1 MLAKM
6 VYKNMDKKNMLLYS
20 FSIILS
26 VALEMVFGTAF
37 MVNDKYGLNEKNGSM
52 NWLCTMF
59 FLAAGV
65 MSIFFVLYS
74 TAYYVRTKNKDYSL
88 LLMLGSSRKFIFK
101 FFSVEFLFIYAFSVV
116 LGILA
121 GGLFSALLLFILGLF
136 QYLAA
141 VSVPDVVW
149 VIKLVMKVNYMLF
162 LLEYP
167 LVLLYFCKRNLS
179 EMQLREMKKEW
190 RHNRTCFLVI
200 GGIVLI
206 TASMCLLRRSE
217 LPYRFISM
225 GICLTGVYMVMSYG
239 GSLVLML
246 LKLFKN
252 FYYKHMV
259 TLNEFYYQFKRN
271 CRLLFIML
279 VLSFAVLYFTGGS
292 VISQMPEDVDSPIYP
307 YGFVGVI
314 QDGDMK
320 DMAREM
326 VGWDGIEIPAV
337 KGYLYNGTA
346 VFCISDR
353 DYSRLTAQELHLED
367 TEAVWINEST
377 MLDMEK
383 PEFICLSEEKV
394 FTVTKGQNEIVFGT
408 EKPDSLWQFAVLPE
422 TAIADYQDETYSIF
436 AKKGSLQKEFEQY
449 GYRFQENGTD
459 IFWRCAFL
467 KDADENMAYVRIIS
481 IFAGVFCIFSFFGI
495 FALKLQGDM
504 PLLNQKYRILYHIG
518 MSEKSIYKAMSSEYR
533 KLMEIPVVLSL
544 LLSGVYMAAEMTGTD
559 TVFEDFICKYIPV
572 QIIFVGF
579 HVMYFCWI
587 KKMVL
592 KKNTEII
599 INE

>member
-6 VYKNMDKKNMLLYS
+6 VYKNMDKKNVLLYS

-26 VALEMVFGTAF
+26 AALEMVFGTAF
-37 MVNDKYGLNEKNGSM
+37 MVNDRYGLNEKTGSM

-101 FFSVEFLFIYAFSVV
+101 FFSVEFLFIYVFSVV

-121 GGLFSALLLFILGLF
+121 GGLFSVLLLYILRLF
-136 QYLAA
+136 QYLVT
-141 VSVPDVVW
+141 VSVADVVQI
-149 VIKLVMKVNYMLF
+149 IKLVMKVNLMLF

-179 EMQLREMKKEW
+179 EMRLREMKKEG
-190 RHNRTCFLVI
+190 RHNRTCFLVN
-200 GGIVLI
+200 GGIALI
-206 TASMCLLRRSE
+206 TTSMSLLRRSG
-217 LPYRFISM
+217 LPYHFISM
-225 GICLTGVYMVMSYG
+225 GICLAGVYIVMSYG
-239 GSLVLML
+239 GSLMLML

-292 VISQMPEDVDSPIYP
+292 VISQMPEDVDSPMYP

-314 QDGDMK
+314 QDSGMK

-326 VGWDGIEIPAV
+326 VGEDGIEIPAV

-353 DYSRLTAQELHLED
+353 DYSRLTEQELCLED

-377 MLDMEK
+377 MLDIEK

-408 EKPDSLWQFAVLPE
+408 EKPDCLQEFAILPE
-422 TAIADYQDETYSIF
+422 AVIADYQDEAYSIF
-436 AKKGSLQKEFEQY
+436 AKKGSLQKEYEQY
-449 GYRFQENGTD
+449 GYCFHENGMD

-467 KDADENMAYVRIIS
+467 KDADENMVYVKIIS
-481 IFAGVFCIFSFFGI
+481 IFAGVFCIFSFFEI

-518 MSEKSIYKAMSSEYR
+518 MSKRSIYKAMSSEYR

-544 LLSGVYMAAEMTGTD
+544 LLSGVYMAAEVTGID
-559 TVFEDFICKYIPV
+559 MVFEYFICKYIPF

-579 HVMYFCWI
+579 NVMYFCWI

-599 INE
+599 MNE

>member
-26 VALEMVFGTAF
+26 AALEMVFGTAF
-37 MVNDKYGLNEKNGSM
+37 MVNDRYGLNEKTGSM

-101 FFSVEFLFIYAFSVV
+101 FFSVEFLFIYVFSVV

-136 QYLAA
+136 QYLVAF
-141 VSVPDVVW
+141 SVPDVVL
-149 VIKLVMKVNYMLF
+149 VIKLVMKVNFMLF

-167 LVLLYFCKRNLS
+167 LILLYFCKRNLS
-179 EMQLREMKKEW
+179 EMRLREMKKEG

-206 TASMCLLRRSE
+206 TASMRLLRRSE

-292 VISQMPEDVDSPIYP
+292 VISQMSEDVDSPIYP

-326 VGWDGIEIPAV
+326 VGRDGIEIPAV

-353 DYSRLTAQELHLED
+353 DYNRLTAQELHLED

-383 PEFICLSEEKV
+383 P
-394 FTVTKGQNEIVFGT
+394 
-408 EKPDSLWQFAVLPE
+408 DSLWQFAILPE
-422 TAIADYQDETYSIF
+422 AALADYQDEAYSIF
-436 AKKGSLQKEFEQY
+436 AKNGSLQKEFEQY
-449 GYRFQENGTD
+449 GYCFPENGTD

-467 KDADENMAYVRIIS
+467 KDADENMVYVRIIS

-544 LLSGVYMAAEMTGTD
+544 LLSGVYMEAEMTGMD
-559 TVFEDFICKYIPV
+559 TVFEDFICKYIPF

>member
-37 MVNDKYGLNEKNGSM
+37 MVNDKYGLNEKTGSM

-65 MSIFFVLYS
+65 MSICFVLYS

-101 FFSVEFLFIYAFSVV
+101 FFSVEFLFIYAFSVI

-121 GGLFSALLLFILGLF
+121 GGLFSALLLLVLGLF
-136 QYLAA
+136 QYLMA
-141 VSVPDVVW
+141 VSVPDVVQI
-149 VIKLVMKVNYMLF
+149 IKIVMKVNLMLF

-179 EMQLREMKKEW
+179 EMRLRETKKEG
-190 RHNRTCFLVI
+190 RHNRTWFLVV

-206 TASMCLLRRSE
+206 IASMRLLRESG
-217 LPYRFISM
+217 LPYHFISM
-225 GICLTGVYMVMSYG
+225 GICLAGVYMVMSYG

-252 FYYKHMV
+252 FYYDHMV
-259 TLNEFYYQFKRN
+259 TLNEFYYQFKSN

-292 VISQMPEDVDSPIYP
+292 VISRMPEDVDSPVYP

-314 QDGDMK
+314 QDGGMK

-326 VGWDGIEIPAV
+326 VGGDGIEIPAV

-377 MLDMEK
+377 ASMER
-383 PEFICLSEEKV
+383 PEFICLGEEDAFV
-394 FTVTKGQNEIVFGT
+394 VTKRKNEIVFGT
-408 EKPDSLWQFAVLPE
+408 EKPDCLREFAVLPE
-422 TAIADYQDETYSIF
+422 TAIADYQDEAYSIF
-436 AKKGSLQKEFEQY
+436 AKSGSLQKEFEQY
-449 GYRFQENGTD
+449 GDCFQENGTD

-467 KDADENMAYVRIIS
+467 KDADENMVYVKIIS

-504 PLLNQKYRILYHIG
+504 PFLNQKYRILYHIG

-544 LLSGVYMAAEMTGTD
+544 LLSGVYMAAEMAGSD
-559 TVFEDFICKYIPV
+559 MAFEYYIGKYVPF

-579 HVMYFCWI
+579 NVMYFCWI

-592 KKNTEII
+592 KKNTKII
-599 INE
+599 MNE

>member
-6 VYKNMDKKNMLLYS
+6 VYKNMDKKNVLLYS

-37 MVNDKYGLNEKNGSM
+37 MVNDKYGLNEKTGSM

-121 GGLFSALLLFILGLF
+121 GGLFSALLLFVLGLF
-136 QYLAA
+136 QYLIA
-141 VSVPDVVW
+141 VSVPDVVQI
-149 VIKLVMKVNYMLF
+149 IKIVMKVNLMLF

-179 EMQLREMKKEW
+179 EMRLREMKKEG

-217 LPYRFISM
+217 PPYRFISM

-259 TLNEFYYQFKRN
+259 TLNEFYYQFKSN

-326 VGWDGIEIPAV
+326 VGRDGIEIPAV

-383 PEFICLSEEKV
+383 P
-394 FTVTKGQNEIVFGT
+394 
-408 EKPDSLWQFAVLPE
+408 DSLWQFAILPE
-422 TAIADYQDETYSIF
+422 TALADYQDEAYSIF
-436 AKKGSLQKEFEQY
+436 AKNGSLQKEFEQY
-449 GYRFQENGTD
+449 GYCFPENGTD

-544 LLSGVYMAAEMTGTD
+544 LLSGVYMEAEMTGMD
-559 TVFEDFICKYIPV
+559 TVFEDFICKYIPF

>member
-1 MLAKM
+1 
-6 VYKNMDKKNMLLYS
+6 
-20 FSIILS
+20 
-26 VALEMVFGTAF
+26 
-37 MVNDKYGLNEKNGSM
+37 MVNDRYGLNEKTGSM

-101 FFSVEFLFIYAFSVV
+101 FFSVEFLFIYVFSVV

-136 QYLAA
+136 QYLVAF
-141 VSVPDVVW
+141 SVPDVVL
-149 VIKLVMKVNYMLF
+149 VIKLVMKVNFMLF

-167 LVLLYFCKRNLS
+167 LILLYFCKRNLS
-179 EMQLREMKKEW
+179 EMRLREMKKEG

-206 TASMCLLRRSE
+206 TASMRLLRRSE

-292 VISQMPEDVDSPIYP
+292 VISQMSEDVDSPIYP

-326 VGWDGIEIPAV
+326 VGRDGIEIPAV

-353 DYSRLTAQELHLED
+353 DYNRLTAQELHLED

-383 PEFICLSEEKV
+383 P
-394 FTVTKGQNEIVFGT
+394 
-408 EKPDSLWQFAVLPE
+408 DSLWQFAILPE
-422 TAIADYQDETYSIF
+422 AALADYQDEAYSIF
-436 AKKGSLQKEFEQY
+436 AKNGSLQKEFEQY
-449 GYRFQENGTD
+449 GYCFPENGTD

-467 KDADENMAYVRIIS
+467 KDADENMVYVRIIS

-544 LLSGVYMAAEMTGTD
+544 LLSGVYMEAEMTGMD
-559 TVFEDFICKYIPV
+559 TVFEDFICKYIPF

>member
-1 MLAKM
+1 MLTKM
-6 VYKNMDKKNMLLYS
+6 VYKSMDKKNMLLYS

-26 VALEMVFGTAF
+26 AALEMVFGTAF
-37 MVNDKYGLNEKNGSM
+37 MVNDKYGLNEKTGSM

-121 GGLFSALLLFILGLF
+121 GGLFSALLLFVLGLF
-136 QYLAA
+136 QYLIA
-141 VSVPDVVW
+141 VSVPDVVQI
-149 VIKLVMKVNYMLF
+149 IKIVMKVNLMLF

-179 EMQLREMKKEW
+179 EMRLRETKKEG

-206 TASMCLLRRSE
+206 IASMRLLRESG

-225 GICLTGVYMVMSYG
+225 GICLAGVYMVMSYG

-259 TLNEFYYQFKRN
+259 TLNEFYYQFKSN

-292 VISQMPEDVDSPIYP
+292 VISRMPEDVDSPVYP

-314 QDGDMK
+314 QDGGMK
-320 DMAREM
+320 DMVREM
-326 VGWDGIEIPAV
+326 VGGDGIEIPAV

-353 DYSRLTAQELHLED
+353 DYSRLTAQELRLED

-377 MLDMEK
+377 MLDMKK

-394 FTVTKGQNEIVFGT
+394 FTVTKGQNEVVFGT
-408 EKPDSLWQFAVLPE
+408 EQPDCLWQFAVLPE
-422 TAIADYQDETYSIF
+422 PAVADYQDEVYSIF
-436 AKKGSLQKEFEQY
+436 AKNGSMQKEFEQY
-449 GYRFQENGTD
+449 GYCFQENGTD

-481 IFAGVFCIFSFFGI
+481 IFAGVFCILSFFGI

-504 PLLNQKYRILYHIG
+504 PFLNQKYRILYHMG
-518 MSEKSIYKAMSSEYR
+518 MSEKSIYKTMSSEYR

-544 LLSGVYMAAEMTGTD
+544 LLSGVYMAAEMAGSD
-559 TVFEDFICKYIPV
+559 MAFGYYICKYIPF

-579 HVMYFCWI
+579 NVMYFCWI

-592 KKNTEII
+592 KKNTKII
-599 INE
+599 MNE

>member
-1 MLAKM
+1 
-6 VYKNMDKKNMLLYS
+6 MDKKNMLLYS

-52 NWLCTMF
+52 NWICTMF
-59 FLAAGV
+59 FLAVGV

-136 QYLAA
+136 QYLAEF
-141 VSVPDVVW
+141 SVPDVVL
-149 VIKLVMKVNYMLF
+149 VIKLVMKVNFMLF

-167 LVLLYFCKRNLS
+167 LILLYFCKRNLS
-179 EMQLREMKKEW
+179 EMRLREMKKEG

-206 TASMCLLRRSE
+206 TASMRLLRRSE

-314 QDGDMK
+314 QDGGMK

-326 VGWDGIEIPAV
+326 VGRDGIEIPAV

-394 FTVTKGQNEIVFGT
+394 FTFTKGQNEIVFGT
-408 EKPDSLWQFAVLPE
+408 EKPDCLWQFAVLPE
-422 TAIADYQDETYSIF
+422 AALADYQGEAYGIF

-449 GYRFQENGTD
+449 GYCFQENGTD

-481 IFAGVFCIFSFFGI
+481 IFAGVFCILSFFGI

-504 PLLNQKYRILYHIG
+504 PLLNQKYRILYHMG
-518 MSEKSIYKAMSSEYR
+518 MSEKSIYKTMSSEYR

-544 LLSGVYMAAEMTGTD
+544 LLSGVYMAAEMAGSD
-559 TVFEDFICKYIPV
+559 MAFGYYICKYIPF

-579 HVMYFCWI
+579 NVMYFCWI

-592 KKNTEII
+592 KKNTKII

>member
-37 MVNDKYGLNEKNGSM
+37 MVNDKYGLNEKTGSM
-52 NWLCTMF
+52 SWLCTMF

-88 LLMLGSSRKFIFK
+88 LLMLGSSRKFIFQ
-101 FFSVEFLFIYAFSVV
+101 FFSVEFLFIYAFSVI

-121 GGLFSALLLFILGLF
+121 GGLFSALLLFVLGLF
-136 QYLAA
+136 QYLIE
-141 VSVPDVVW
+141 VSALDVVQI
-149 VIKLVMKVNYMLF
+149 IKIVMKVNLMLF

-179 EMQLREMKKEW
+179 EMRLREMKKEG

-206 TASMCLLRRSE
+206 IASMRLLRRSGV
-217 LPYRFISM
+217 PYHFLSM
-225 GICLTGVYMVMSYG
+225 GICLAGVYMVMSYG

-259 TLNEFYYQFKRN
+259 TLNEFYYQFKSN

-279 VLSFAVLYFTGGS
+279 VLSFAVLYFTGGA
-292 VISQMPEDVDSPIYP
+292 VISRMPEDVDSPVYP

-314 QDGDMK
+314 KDGSMK

-326 VGWDGIEIPAV
+326 VGGDGIEIPAV

-353 DYSRLTAQELHLED
+353 DYSRMTAQELCLKD

-377 MLDMEK
+377 MLDIEK
-383 PEFICLSEEKV
+383 PESICLSGEKV

-408 EKPDSLWQFAVLPE
+408 EQPDCLWQFAVLPE
-422 TAIADYQDETYSIF
+422 AAVADDQDEAYSIF
-436 AKKGSLQKEFEQY
+436 AKNGSLQKEFEQY
-449 GYRFQENGTD
+449 GYCFQENGTD
-459 IFWRCAFL
+459 IFWRCEFL

-481 IFAGVFCIFSFFGI
+481 IFAGVFCILSFFGI

-504 PLLNQKYRILYHIG
+504 PFLNQKYRILYHIG

-544 LLSGVYMAAEMTGTD
+544 LLSGVYMAAEMAGSD
-559 TVFEDFICKYIPV
+559 MAFEYYICKYIPF

-579 HVMYFCWI
+579 NVMYFCWI

-592 KKNTEII
+592 KKNTKII
-599 INE
+599 MNG

>member
-6 VYKNMDKKNMLLYS
+6 VYKNMDKKNVLLYS

-37 MVNDKYGLNEKNGSM
+37 MVNDKYGLNEKTGSM

-121 GGLFSALLLFILGLF
+121 GGLFSALLLFVLGLF
-136 QYLAA
+136 QYLIA
-141 VSVPDVVW
+141 VSVPDVVQI
-149 VIKLVMKVNYMLF
+149 IKIVMKVNLMLF

-179 EMQLREMKKEW
+179 EMRLRETKKEG

-206 TASMCLLRRSE
+206 TASMRLLRRSE

-225 GICLTGVYMVMSYG
+225 GICLAGVYLGLSYG

-259 TLNEFYYQFKRN
+259 TLNEFYYQFKSN

-314 QDGDMK
+314 QDGGMK
-320 DMAREM
+320 DMVREM
-326 VGWDGIEIPAV
+326 VGGDGIEIPAV

-353 DYSRLTAQELHLED
+353 DYSRLTAQELRLED

-394 FTVTKGQNEIVFGT
+394 FTVTKGQNEVVFGT
-408 EKPDSLWQFAVLPE
+408 EQPDCLWQFAVLPE
-422 TAIADYQDETYSIF
+422 PAVADYQDEVYSIF
-436 AKKGSLQKEFEQY
+436 AKNGSMQKEFEQY
-449 GYRFQENGTD
+449 GYCFQENGTD

-481 IFAGVFCIFSFFGI
+481 IFAGVFCILSFFGI

-544 LLSGVYMAAEMTGTD
+544 LLSGVYMAAEMAGSD
-559 TVFEDFICKYIPV
+559 MAFGYYICKYIPF

-579 HVMYFCWI
+579 NVMYFCWI

-592 KKNTEII
+592 KKNTKII
-599 INE
+599 MNE

>member
-6 VYKNMDKKNMLLYS
+6 VYKNMDKKNVLLYS

-37 MVNDKYGLNEKNGSM
+37 MVNDKYGLNEKTGSM

-136 QYLAA
+136 QYLVAF
-141 VSVPDVVW
+141 SVPDVIQ
-149 VIKLVMKVNYMLF
+149 VIKLVMKVNFMLF

-179 EMQLREMKKEW
+179 EMRLREMKKEGS
-190 RHNRTCFLVI
+190 HNRTCFLVI

-206 TASMCLLRRSE
+206 TASMRLLRRSG
-217 LPYRFISM
+217 LPYHFISM
-225 GICLTGVYMVMSYG
+225 GICLAGVYMVMSYG

-292 VISQMPEDVDSPIYP
+292 VISQMPEDVDGPIYP
-307 YGFVGVI
+307 YGFVGVV
-314 QDGDMK
+314 QDGGMK
-320 DMAREM
+320 DMAWEM
-326 VGWDGIEIPAV
+326 VGRDGIEIPAV

-353 DYSRLTAQELHLED
+353 DYSQLTAQELHLED
-367 TEAVWINEST
+367 SEAVWINEST

-408 EKPDSLWQFAVLPE
+408 EKPDSLWQFAILPE
-422 TAIADYQDETYSIF
+422 AALADYQDEAYSIF
-436 AKKGSLQKEFEQY
+436 AKNGSLQKEFEQY

-459 IFWRCAFL
+459 IFWRCTFL
-467 KDADENMAYVRIIS
+467 KDADENITYVRIIS

-504 PLLNQKYRILYHIG
+504 PLLNQKYRILYQIG

-559 TVFEDFICKYIPV
+559 TAFEDFICKYIPF

-579 HVMYFCWI
+579 NVMYFCWI

-592 KKNTEII
+592 KKNTKII
-599 INE
+599 MNG

>member
-6 VYKNMDKKNMLLYS
+6 VYKNMDKKNVLLYS

-37 MVNDKYGLNEKNGSM
+37 MVNDKYGLNEKTGSM

-136 QYLAA
+136 QYLVAF
-141 VSVPDVVW
+141 SVPDVVL
-149 VIKLVMKVNYMLF
+149 VIKLVMKVNFMLF

-167 LVLLYFCKRNLS
+167 LILLYFCKRNLS
-179 EMQLREMKKEW
+179 EMRLREMKKEG

-206 TASMCLLRRSE
+206 TASMRLLRRSE

-326 VGWDGIEIPAV
+326 VGRDGIEIPAV
-337 KGYLYNGTA
+337 KGYLYNGA
-346 VFCISDR
+346 VVFCISDR
-353 DYSRLTAQELHLED
+353 DYRRLTDQELHLED

-383 PEFICLSEEKV
+383 P
-394 FTVTKGQNEIVFGT
+394 
-408 EKPDSLWQFAVLPE
+408 DSLWQFAILPE
-422 TAIADYQDETYSIF
+422 TALADYQDEAYSIF
-436 AKKGSLQKEFEQY
+436 AKNGSLQKEFEQY
-449 GYRFQENGTD
+449 GYCFPENGTD

-481 IFAGVFCIFSFFGI
+481 IFAGVFCILSFFGI

-504 PLLNQKYRILYHIG
+504 PFLNQKYRILYHMG
-518 MSEKSIYKAMSSEYR
+518 MSEKSIYKTMSSEYR

-544 LLSGVYMAAEMTGTD
+544 LLSGVYMAAEMAGSD
-559 TVFEDFICKYIPV
+559 MAFGYYICKYIPF

-579 HVMYFCWI
+579 NVMYFCWI

>member
-26 VALEMVFGTAF
+26 VALEMALGTAF
-37 MVNDKYGLNEKNGSM
+37 MVNDRYGLNEKTGSM
-52 NWLCTMF
+52 SWLCTMF
-59 FLAAGV
+59 FLVAGV
-65 MSIFFVLYS
+65 MAIFFILYS

-101 FFSVEFLFIYAFSVV
+101 FFSVEFLFIYVFSVV

-149 VIKLVMKVNYMLF
+149 VIKLVMKVNFMLF

-167 LVLLYFCKRNLS
+167 LILLYFCKRNLS

-200 GGIVLI
+200 GGIVFI

-326 VGWDGIEIPAV
+326 VGRDGIEIPAV

-408 EKPDSLWQFAVLPE
+408 EKPDSLWQFAILPE
-422 TAIADYQDETYSIF
+422 AALADYQDEAYSIF
-436 AKKGSLQKEFEQY
+436 AKNGSLQKEFEQY
-449 GYRFQENGTD
+449 GYCFPENGTD

-467 KDADENMAYVRIIS
+467 KDADENMVYVRIIS

-544 LLSGVYMAAEMTGTD
+544 LLSGVYMAAEMTGMD
-559 TVFEDFICKYIPV
+559 TVFEDFICKYIPF

>member
-26 VALEMVFGTAF
+26 AALETVFGTAF
-37 MVNDKYGLNEKNGSM
+37 VVNDKYGLNAKSGGM

-65 MSIFFVLYS
+65 MSIFFVLYA

-101 FFSVEFLFIYAFSVV
+101 IFSVEFLFIYAFSVV

-141 VSVPDVVW
+141 VSVADVVQ
-149 VIKLVMKVNYMLF
+149 VIKLVMKVNFMLF

-179 EMQLREMKKEW
+179 EMQLREMKKEG

-206 TASMCLLRRSE
+206 AVSMRMLKRSG
-217 LPYRFISM
+217 LPYRFVSM
-225 GICLTGVYMVMSYG
+225 GICLAGVYVSLSYG

-246 LKLFKN
+246 LRLFKN

-314 QDGDMK
+314 QDGGMK
-320 DMAREM
+320 DLAREM
-326 VGWDGIEIPAV
+326 MGRDGIEIPAV

-353 DYSRLTAQELHLED
+353 DYSRLTAQELRLED
-367 TEAVWINEST
+367 TEAVWLNEST

-422 TAIADYQDETYSIF
+422 AAFVDYQDEAYSIF

-449 GYRFQENGTD
+449 GYCFQGNGAD

-467 KDADENMAYVRIIS
+467 KDADENMAYVRMIS

-504 PLLNQKYRILYHIG
+504 PLLNQKYRTLYHIG
-518 MSEKSIYKAMSSEYR
+518 MSEKSIYKAMSKEYR

-544 LLSGVYMAAEMTGTD
+544 LLSGIYMAAEMTGTD
-559 TVFEDFICKYIPV
+559 TVFEDFICKYIPF
-572 QIIFVGF
+572 QILFVGF
-579 HVMYFCWI
+579 HVVYFCWV

-592 KKNTEII
+592 KKNTKII
-599 INE
+599 MNE

>member
-1 MLAKM
+1 MLAKL
-6 VYKNMDKKNMLLYS
+6 VYKNMDKKNALLYS

-37 MVNDKYGLNEKNGSM
+37 MVNDRYGLNEKTGSM
-52 NWLCTMF
+52 NWLCNMF

-101 FFSVEFLFIYAFSVV
+101 FFSVEFLFIYVFSVV

-121 GGLFSALLLFILGLF
+121 GGLFSVLLLYILRLF
-136 QYLAA
+136 QYLVA
-141 VSVPDVVW
+141 VSAADVVQ
-149 VIKLVMKVNYMLF
+149 VIKLVMKINLMIF

-179 EMQLREMKKEW
+179 EMRLRETKKEG
-190 RHNRTCFLVI
+190 RHNRTCFLVV

-206 TASMCLLRRSE
+206 IVSMRLLRRSGFS
-217 LPYRFISM
+217 YHFISM
-225 GICLTGVYMVMSYG
+225 GICLAGVYMVMSYG

-252 FYYKHMV
+252 FYYNHMV
-259 TLNEFYYQFKRN
+259 TLNEFYYQFKSN

-292 VISQMPEDVDSPIYP
+292 VISWMPEDVDSPIYP

-314 QDGDMK
+314 QDGGMK

-326 VGWDGIEIPAV
+326 VGGDGIEIPAV
-337 KGYLYNGTA
+337 KGYLYNGTV

-353 DYSRLTAQELHLED
+353 DYSWLTAQELRLED

-377 MLDMEK
+377 MLDIEK

-408 EKPDSLWQFAVLPE
+408 EKPDCLWQFAVLPE
-422 TAIADYQDETYSIF
+422 AAVAGYQEEAYSIF
-436 AKKGSLQKEFEQY
+436 AKNGSMQKEFEKFRY
-449 GYRFQENGTD
+449 SFQGNGTD
-459 IFWRCAFL
+459 VFWRCAFL

-481 IFAGVFCIFSFFGI
+481 IFAGVFCILSFFGI

-504 PLLNQKYRILYHIG
+504 PFLNQKYRTLYHIG

-559 TVFEDFICKYIPV
+559 TAFEDFICKYIPF
-572 QIIFVGF
+572 QIIFVCF
-579 HVMYFCWI
+579 NVMYFCWI
-587 KKMVL
+587 KKTVF

-599 INE
+599 MSE

>member
-37 MVNDKYGLNEKNGSM
+37 MVNDKYGLNEKTGSM

-141 VSVPDVVW
+141 VSVPDVVQ
-149 VIKLVMKVNYMLF
+149 VIKLVMKGKLMLF

-179 EMQLREMKKEW
+179 EMRLREMKKEG

-206 TASMCLLRRSE
+206 TASMRLLRRSE

-326 VGWDGIEIPAV
+326 VGRDGIEIPAV

-383 PEFICLSEEKV
+383 P
-394 FTVTKGQNEIVFGT
+394 
-408 EKPDSLWQFAVLPE
+408 DSLWQFAILPE
-422 TAIADYQDETYSIF
+422 TALADYQDEAYSIF
-436 AKKGSLQKEFEQY
+436 AKNGSLQKEFEQY
-449 GYRFQENGTD
+449 GYCFPENGTD

-467 KDADENMAYVRIIS
+467 KDADENMVYVRIIS

-544 LLSGVYMAAEMTGTD
+544 LLSGVYMAAEMTGMD
-559 TVFEDFICKYIPV
+559 TVFEDFICKYIPF

>member
-1 MLAKM
+1 MLTKM
-6 VYKNMDKKNMLLYS
+6 VYKSMDKKNMLLYS

-37 MVNDKYGLNEKNGSM
+37 MVNDKYGLSEKIGSM

-59 FLAAGV
+59 FGAAGM

-121 GGLFSALLLFILGLF
+121 GGLFSVLLLYILRLF
-136 QYLAA
+136 QYLVT
-141 VSVPDVVW
+141 VSVADVAQIVQ
-149 VIKLVMKVNYMLF
+149 LVVKASFMLF

-179 EMQLREMKKEW
+179 EMRLREMKKEG
-190 RHNRTCFLVI
+190 RYNRTCFLVI
-200 GGIVLI
+200 GGIALI
-206 TASMCLLRRSE
+206 TTSMSLLRRSG
-217 LPYRFISM
+217 LPYHFISM
-225 GICLTGVYMVMSYG
+225 VICMVGVYIVMSYG

-252 FYYKHMV
+252 FYHKHMI
-259 TLNEFYYQFKRN
+259 TLNAFYYQFKSN

-279 VLSFAVLYFTGGS
+279 VLSFTILYFTGAS
-292 VISQMPEDVDSPIYP
+292 LISQVPEDVDSPEYP
-307 YGFVGVI
+307 YGFVGVM
-314 QDGDMK
+314 QDSGMK

-326 VGWDGIEIPAV
+326 VGRDGIEISAV
-337 KGYLYNGTA
+337 KGYLYNGTV

-353 DYSRLTAQELHLED
+353 DYSRLMAQELHLED
-367 TEAVWINEST
+367 AEAIWINEST

-383 PEFICLSEEKV
+383 PEFICLSEEDV
-394 FTVTKGQNEIVFGT
+394 FTVTKRQNEIVFGT

-422 TAIADYQDETYSIF
+422 EALADYQDEAYSIF
-436 AKKGSLQKEFEQY
+436 AKNGNLQKEFEQY
-449 GYRFQENGTD
+449 GYRFQGNGSD
-459 IFWRCAFL
+459 IFWRYAFL
-467 KDADENMAYVRIIS
+467 KDVDENMVYVKIIS
-481 IFAGVFCIFSFFGI
+481 IFAGVFCIFSCFGI

-504 PLLNQKYRILYHIG
+504 PFLIQKYRILYHIG
-518 MSEKSIYKAMSSEYR
+518 MSEKSIYKSMSSEYR
-533 KLMEIPVVLSL
+533 KLMEIPVALSL
-544 LLSGVYMAAEMTGTD
+544 LLSGVYVTAEMTGKGML
-559 TVFEDFICKYIPV
+559 FEYYICKYIPFQV
-572 QIIFVGF
+572 IFVGF
-579 HVMYFCWI
+579 YIMYFCWI
-587 KKMVL
+587 KKAVL
-592 KKNTEII
+592 KKNTKII
-599 INE
+599 MSE

>member
-6 VYKNMDKKNMLLYS
+6 VYKNMDKKNVLLYS

-37 MVNDKYGLNEKNGSM
+37 MVNDKYGLNEKTGSM

-121 GGLFSALLLFILGLF
+121 GGLFSALLLFVLGLF
-136 QYLAA
+136 QYLIA
-141 VSVPDVVW
+141 VSVPDVVQI
-149 VIKLVMKVNYMLF
+149 IKIVMKVNLMLF

-179 EMQLREMKKEW
+179 EMRLRETKKEG

-206 TASMCLLRRSE
+206 IASMRLLRESG

-225 GICLTGVYMVMSYG
+225 GICLAGVYMVMSYG

-259 TLNEFYYQFKRN
+259 TLNEFYYQFKSN

-314 QDGDMK
+314 QDGGMK
-320 DMAREM
+320 DMVREM
-326 VGWDGIEIPAV
+326 VGGDGIEIPAV

-353 DYSRLTAQELHLED
+353 DYSRLTAQELRLED

-394 FTVTKGQNEIVFGT
+394 FTVTKGQNEVVFGT
-408 EKPDSLWQFAVLPE
+408 EQPDCLWQFAVLPE
-422 TAIADYQDETYSIF
+422 PAVADYQDEVYSIF
-436 AKKGSLQKEFEQY
+436 AKNGSMQKEFEQY
-449 GYRFQENGTD
+449 GYCFQENGTD

-481 IFAGVFCIFSFFGI
+481 IFAGVFCILSFFGI

-504 PLLNQKYRILYHIG
+504 PFLNQKYRILYHMG
-518 MSEKSIYKAMSSEYR
+518 MSEKSIYKTMSSEYR

-544 LLSGVYMAAEMTGTD
+544 LLSGVYMAAEMAGSD
-559 TVFEDFICKYIPV
+559 MAFGYYICKYIPF

-579 HVMYFCWI
+579 NVMYFCWI

-592 KKNTEII
+592 KKNTKII
-599 INE
+599 MNE

>member
-26 VALEMVFGTAF
+26 VALEMALGTAF
-37 MVNDKYGLNEKNGSM
+37 MVNDRYGLNEKTGSM

-121 GGLFSALLLFILGLF
+121 GGLFSALLLFILDLF
-136 QYLAA
+136 QYLVT
-141 VSVPDVVW
+141 VSVADVVQ
-149 VIKLVMKVNYMLF
+149 VIKLVMKVNLMLF
-162 LLEYP
+162 LLEYS

-179 EMQLREMKKEW
+179 EMRLREMKKEG

-200 GGIVLI
+200 GGIALI
-206 TASMCLLRRSE
+206 TTSMSLLRRSG
-217 LPYRFISM
+217 LPYHFISM
-225 GICLTGVYMVMSYG
+225 GICLAGVYIVMSYG
-239 GSLVLML
+239 GSLMLML

-292 VISQMPEDVDSPIYP
+292 VISQMPEDVDSPMYP

-314 QDGDMK
+314 QDSGMK

-326 VGWDGIEIPAV
+326 VGEDGIEIPAV

-353 DYSRLTAQELHLED
+353 DYSRLTEQELCLED

-377 MLDMEK
+377 MLDIEK

-408 EKPDSLWQFAVLPE
+408 EKPDCLQEFAILPE
-422 TAIADYQDETYSIF
+422 AVIADYQDEAYSIF
-436 AKKGSLQKEFEQY
+436 AKKGSLQKEYEQY
-449 GYRFQENGTD
+449 GYCFHENGMD

-467 KDADENMAYVRIIS
+467 KDADENMVYVKIIS
-481 IFAGVFCIFSFFGI
+481 IFAGVFCIFSFFEI

-544 LLSGVYMAAEMTGTD
+544 LLSGVYMAAEMTGMD
-559 TVFEDFICKYIPV
+559 TVFEDFICKYIPF

>member
-37 MVNDKYGLNEKNGSM
+37 MVNDKYGLNEKTGSM

-65 MSIFFVLYS
+65 MSIFFILYS

-121 GGLFSALLLFILGLF
+121 GGLFFALLLFILGLF
-136 QYLAA
+136 QYLVA
-141 VSVPDVVW
+141 VSVADVVQ
-149 VIKLVMKVNYMLF
+149 VIKLVMKVNLMLF

-179 EMQLREMKKEW
+179 EMRLRETKKEG
-190 RHNRTCFLVI
+190 RYNRTCFLVI

-206 TASMCLLRRSE
+206 IASMRLLRESG

-225 GICLTGVYMVMSYG
+225 SICLAGVYMVMSYG

-259 TLNEFYYQFKRN
+259 TLNEFYYQFKSN

-314 QDGDMK
+314 QDGGMK

-326 VGWDGIEIPAV
+326 VGGDGIEIPAV

-353 DYSRLTAQELHLED
+353 DYSRLTAQELRLED

-394 FTVTKGQNEIVFGT
+394 FTVTKGQNEVVFGT
-408 EKPDSLWQFAVLPE
+408 EQPDCLWQFAVLPE
-422 TAIADYQDETYSIF
+422 PAVADYQDEVYSIF
-436 AKKGSLQKEFEQY
+436 AKNGSMQKEFEQY
-449 GYRFQENGTD
+449 GYCFQENGTD

-481 IFAGVFCIFSFFGI
+481 IFAGVFCILSFFGI

-504 PLLNQKYRILYHIG
+504 PFLNQKYRILYHMG
-518 MSEKSIYKAMSSEYR
+518 MSEKSIYKTMSSEYR

-544 LLSGVYMAAEMTGTD
+544 LLSGVYMAAEMAGSD
-559 TVFEDFICKYIPV
+559 MAFGYYICKYIPF

-579 HVMYFCWI
+579 NVMYFCWI

-592 KKNTEII
+592 KKNTKII
-599 INE
+599 MNE

>member
-26 VALEMVFGTAF
+26 VALEMALGTAF
-37 MVNDKYGLNEKNGSM
+37 MVNDRYGLNEKTGSM

-101 FFSVEFLFIYAFSVV
+101 FFSVEFLFIYVFSVV

-121 GGLFSALLLFILGLF
+121 GGLFSVLLLYILRLF
-136 QYLAA
+136 QYLVT
-141 VSVPDVVW
+141 VSVADVVQI
-149 VIKLVMKVNYMLF
+149 IKLVMKVHLMLF

-179 EMQLREMKKEW
+179 EMRLREMKKEG
-190 RHNRTCFLVI
+190 RHNRTCFLVN
-200 GGIVLI
+200 GGIALI
-206 TASMCLLRRSE
+206 TTSMSLLRRSG
-217 LPYRFISM
+217 LPYHFISM
-225 GICLTGVYMVMSYG
+225 GICLAGVYIVMSYG
-239 GSLVLML
+239 GSLMLML

-292 VISQMPEDVDSPIYP
+292 VISQMPEDVDSPMYP

-314 QDGDMK
+314 QDSGMK

-326 VGWDGIEIPAV
+326 VGEDGIEIPAV

-353 DYSRLTAQELHLED
+353 DYSRLTEQELCLED

-377 MLDMEK
+377 MLDIEK

-408 EKPDSLWQFAVLPE
+408 EKPDCLQEFAILPE
-422 TAIADYQDETYSIF
+422 AVIADYQDEAYSIF
-436 AKKGSLQKEFEQY
+436 AKKGSLQKEYEQY
-449 GYRFQENGTD
+449 GYCFHENGMD

-467 KDADENMAYVRIIS
+467 KDADENMVYVKIIS
-481 IFAGVFCIFSFFGI
+481 IFAGVFCIFSFFEI

-518 MSEKSIYKAMSSEYR
+518 MSKRSIYKAMSSEYR

-544 LLSGVYMAAEMTGTD
+544 LLSGVYMAAEVTGID
-559 TVFEDFICKYIPV
+559 MVFEYFICKYIPF

-579 HVMYFCWI
+579 NVMYFCWI

-599 INE
+599 MNE

>member
-37 MVNDKYGLNEKNGSM
+37 MVNDKYGLNEKTGSM

-121 GGLFSALLLFILGLF
+121 GGLFSALLLFVLGLF
-136 QYLAA
+136 QYLIA
-141 VSVPDVVW
+141 VSVPDVVQI
-149 VIKLVMKVNYMLF
+149 IKIVMKVNLMLF

-179 EMQLREMKKEW
+179 EMRLRETKKEG

-206 TASMCLLRRSE
+206 IASMRLLRESG

-225 GICLTGVYMVMSYG
+225 GICLAGVYMVMSYG

-259 TLNEFYYQFKRN
+259 TLNEFYYQFKSN

-292 VISQMPEDVDSPIYP
+292 VISRMPEDVDSPVYP

-314 QDGDMK
+314 QDGGMK

-326 VGWDGIEIPAV
+326 VGRDGIEIPAV

-353 DYSRLTAQELHLED
+353 DYSRLTAQELRLED

-394 FTVTKGQNEIVFGT
+394 FTVTKGQNEVVFGT
-408 EKPDSLWQFAVLPE
+408 EQPDCLWQFAVLPE
-422 TAIADYQDETYSIF
+422 PAVADYQDEVYSIF
-436 AKKGSLQKEFEQY
+436 AKNGSMQKEFEQY
-449 GYRFQENGTD
+449 GYCFQENGTD

-467 KDADENMAYVRIIS
+467 KDADENMAYVKIIS
-481 IFAGVFCIFSFFGI
+481 IFAGVFCIFSCFGI

-504 PLLNQKYRILYHIG
+504 PFLNQKYRILYHMG
-518 MSEKSIYKAMSSEYR
+518 MSEKSIYKTMSSEYR

-544 LLSGVYMAAEMTGTD
+544 LLSGVYMAAEMAGSD
-559 TVFEDFICKYIPV
+559 MAFEYYICKYIPF

-579 HVMYFCWI
+579 NVMYFCWI

-592 KKNTEII
+592 KKNTKII
-599 INE
+599 MNE

>member
-6 VYKNMDKKNMLLYS
+6 VYKNMDKKNVLLYS

-37 MVNDKYGLNEKNGSM
+37 MVNDKYGLNEKTGSM
-52 NWLCTMF
+52 SWLCTMF

-88 LLMLGSSRKFIFK
+88 LLMLGSSRKFIFQ
-101 FFSVEFLFIYAFSVV
+101 FFSVEFLFIYAFSVI

-121 GGLFSALLLFILGLF
+121 GGLFSALLLFVLGLF
-136 QYLAA
+136 QYLIE
-141 VSVPDVVW
+141 VSALDVVQI
-149 VIKLVMKVNYMLF
+149 IKIVMKVNLMLF

-179 EMQLREMKKEW
+179 EMRLREMKKEG

-206 TASMCLLRRSE
+206 IASMRLLRRSGV
-217 LPYRFISM
+217 PYHFLSM
-225 GICLTGVYMVMSYG
+225 GICLAGVYMVMSYG

-259 TLNEFYYQFKRN
+259 TLNEFYYQFKSN

-279 VLSFAVLYFTGGS
+279 VLSFAVLYFTGGA
-292 VISQMPEDVDSPIYP
+292 VISRMPEDVDSPVYP

-314 QDGDMK
+314 KDGSMK

-326 VGWDGIEIPAV
+326 VGGDGIEIPAV

-353 DYSRLTAQELHLED
+353 DYSRMTAQELCLKD

-377 MLDMEK
+377 MLDIEK
-383 PEFICLSEEKV
+383 PESICLSGEKV

-408 EKPDSLWQFAVLPE
+408 EQPDCLWQFAVLPE
-422 TAIADYQDETYSIF
+422 AAVADDQDEAYSIF
-436 AKKGSLQKEFEQY
+436 AKNGSLQKEFEQY
-449 GYRFQENGTD
+449 GYCFQENGTD
-459 IFWRCAFL
+459 IFWRCEFL

-481 IFAGVFCIFSFFGI
+481 IFAGVFCILSFFGI

-504 PLLNQKYRILYHIG
+504 PFLNQKYRILYHIG

-533 KLMEIPVVLSL
+533 KLMEIPIALSL
-544 LLSGVYMAAEMTGTD
+544 LLSGVYMAAEMVGSD
-559 TVFEDFICKYIPV
+559 MAFEYYIGKYIPF

-579 HVMYFCWI
+579 NVMYFCWI

-592 KKNTEII
+592 KKNTKII
-599 INE
+599 MNG

>member
-26 VALEMVFGTAF
+26 VALEMALGTAF
-37 MVNDKYGLNEKNGSM
+37 MVNDRYGLNEKTGSM

-101 FFSVEFLFIYAFSVV
+101 FFSVEFLFIYVFSVV

-121 GGLFSALLLFILGLF
+121 GGLFSVLLLYILRLF
-136 QYLAA
+136 QYLVT
-141 VSVPDVVW
+141 VSVADVVQI
-149 VIKLVMKVNYMLF
+149 IKLVMKVNLMLF

-179 EMQLREMKKEW
+179 EMRLREMKKEG
-190 RHNRTCFLVI
+190 RHNRTCFLVN
-200 GGIVLI
+200 GGIALI
-206 TASMCLLRRSE
+206 TTSMSLLRRSG
-217 LPYRFISM
+217 LPYHFISM
-225 GICLTGVYMVMSYG
+225 GICLAGVYIVMSYG
-239 GSLVLML
+239 GSLMLML

-292 VISQMPEDVDSPIYP
+292 VISQMPEDVDSPMYP

-314 QDGDMK
+314 QDSGMK

-326 VGWDGIEIPAV
+326 VGEDGIEIPAV

-353 DYSRLTAQELHLED
+353 DYSRLTEQELCLED

-377 MLDMEK
+377 MLDIEK

-408 EKPDSLWQFAVLPE
+408 EKPDCLQEFAILPE
-422 TAIADYQDETYSIF
+422 AVIADYQDEAYSIF
-436 AKKGSLQKEFEQY
+436 AKKGSLQKEYEQY
-449 GYRFQENGTD
+449 GYCFHENGMD

-467 KDADENMAYVRIIS
+467 KDADENMVYVKIIS
-481 IFAGVFCIFSFFGI
+481 IFAGVFCIFSCFGI

-518 MSEKSIYKAMSSEYR
+518 MSKRSIYKAMSSEYR

-544 LLSGVYMAAEMTGTD
+544 LLSGVYMAAEVTGID
-559 TVFEDFICKYIPV
+559 MVFEYFICKYIPF

-579 HVMYFCWI
+579 NVMYFCWI

-599 INE
+599 MNE

>member
-6 VYKNMDKKNMLLYS
+6 VYKNMDKKNVLLYS

-26 VALEMVFGTAF
+26 VALEMALGTAF
-37 MVNDKYGLNEKNGSM
+37 MVNDRYGLNEKTGSM

-136 QYLAA
+136 QYLVAF
-141 VSVPDVVW
+141 SVPDVVL
-149 VIKLVMKVNYMLF
+149 VIKLVMKVNFMLF

-167 LVLLYFCKRNLS
+167 LILLYFCKRNLS
-179 EMQLREMKKEW
+179 EMRLREMKKEG

-206 TASMCLLRRSE
+206 TASMRLLRRSE

-326 VGWDGIEIPAV
+326 VGRDGIEIPAV

-383 PEFICLSEEKV
+383 P
-394 FTVTKGQNEIVFGT
+394 
-408 EKPDSLWQFAVLPE
+408 DSLWQFAILPE
-422 TAIADYQDETYSIF
+422 TALADYQDEAYSIF
-436 AKKGSLQKEFEQY
+436 AKNGSLQKEFEQY
-449 GYRFQENGTD
+449 GYCFPENGTD

-467 KDADENMAYVRIIS
+467 KDADENMVYVRIIS

-518 MSEKSIYKAMSSEYR
+518 MSEKPIYKAMSSEYR

-544 LLSGVYMAAEMTGTD
+544 LLSGVYMAAEMTGMD
-559 TVFEDFICKYIPV
+559 TVFEDFICKYIPF

>member
-6 VYKNMDKKNMLLYS
+6 VYKNMDKKNVLLYS

-26 VALEMVFGTAF
+26 AALEMVFGTAF
-37 MVNDKYGLNEKNGSM
+37 MVNDKYGLNEKTGSM

-101 FFSVEFLFIYAFSVV
+101 FFSVEFLFIYVFSVV

-136 QYLAA
+136 QYLVAF
-141 VSVPDVVW
+141 SVPDVVL
-149 VIKLVMKVNYMLF
+149 VIKLVMKVNFMLF

-167 LVLLYFCKRNLS
+167 LILLYFCKRNLS
-179 EMQLREMKKEW
+179 EMRLREMKKEG

-206 TASMCLLRRSE
+206 TASMRLLRRSE

-292 VISQMPEDVDSPIYP
+292 VISQMSEDVDSPIYP

-326 VGWDGIEIPAV
+326 VGRDGIEIPAV

-353 DYSRLTAQELHLED
+353 DYNRLTAQELHLED

-383 PEFICLSEEKV
+383 P
-394 FTVTKGQNEIVFGT
+394 
-408 EKPDSLWQFAVLPE
+408 DSLWQFAILPE
-422 TAIADYQDETYSIF
+422 AALADYQDEAYSIF
-436 AKKGSLQKEFEQY
+436 AKNGSLQKEFEQY
-449 GYRFQENGTD
+449 GYCFPENGTD

-467 KDADENMAYVRIIS
+467 KDADENMVYVRIIS

-544 LLSGVYMAAEMTGTD
+544 LLSGVYMEAEMTGMD
-559 TVFEDFICKYIPV
+559 TVFEDFICKYIPF

>member
-26 VALEMVFGTAF
+26 VALEMALGTAF
-37 MVNDKYGLNEKNGSM
+37 MVNDRYGLNEKTGSM

-101 FFSVEFLFIYAFSVV
+101 FFSVEFLFIYVFSVV

-121 GGLFSALLLFILGLF
+121 GGLFSVLLLYILRLF
-136 QYLAA
+136 QYLVT
-141 VSVPDVVW
+141 VSVADVVQI
-149 VIKLVMKVNYMLF
+149 IKLVMKVNLMLF

-179 EMQLREMKKEW
+179 EMRLREMKKEG
-190 RHNRTCFLVI
+190 RHNRTCFLVN
-200 GGIVLI
+200 GGIALI
-206 TASMCLLRRSE
+206 TTSMSLLRRSG
-217 LPYRFISM
+217 LPYHFISM
-225 GICLTGVYMVMSYG
+225 GICLAGVYIVMSYG
-239 GSLVLML
+239 GSLMLML

-292 VISQMPEDVDSPIYP
+292 VISQMPEDVDSPMYP

-314 QDGDMK
+314 QDSGMK

-326 VGWDGIEIPAV
+326 VGEDGIEIPAV

-353 DYSRLTAQELHLED
+353 DYSRLTEQELCLED

-377 MLDMEK
+377 MLDIEK

-408 EKPDSLWQFAVLPE
+408 EKPDCLQEFAILPE
-422 TAIADYQDETYSIF
+422 AVIADYQDEAYSIF
-436 AKKGSLQKEFEQY
+436 AKKGSLQKEYEQY
-449 GYRFQENGTD
+449 GYCFHENGMD

-467 KDADENMAYVRIIS
+467 KDADENMVYVKIIS
-481 IFAGVFCIFSFFGI
+481 IFAGVFCIFSFFEI

-518 MSEKSIYKAMSSEYR
+518 MSKRSIYKAMSSEYR

-544 LLSGVYMAAEMTGTD
+544 LLSGVYMAAEVTGID
-559 TVFEDFICKYIPV
+559 MVFEYFICKYIPF

-579 HVMYFCWI
+579 NVMYFCWI

-592 KKNTEII
+592 KKNTKII
-599 INE
+599 MNE

>member
-6 VYKNMDKKNMLLYS
+6 VYKNMDKKNVLLYS

-26 VALEMVFGTAF
+26 AALEMVFGNAF
-37 MVNDKYGLNEKNGSM
+37 MINDRYGLNEKTGSM
-52 NWLCTMF
+52 SWLCTMF

-88 LLMLGSSRKFIFK
+88 LLMLGSSRKFIFR
-101 FFSVEFLFIYAFSVV
+101 FFSAEFLFIYAFSVV

-136 QYLAA
+136 QYLVAFSA
-141 VSVPDVVW
+141 PDVVQ
-149 VIKLVMKVNYMLF
+149 VIKLVMKVNFMLF

-179 EMQLREMKKEW
+179 EMRLREMKKEG

-206 TASMCLLRRSE
+206 TASMRLLRRSE

-225 GICLTGVYMVMSYG
+225 GICLAGVYMVMSYG

-252 FYYKHMV
+252 FYYKHMI

-314 QDGDMK
+314 QDGGMK

-326 VGWDGIEIPAV
+326 VGEDGIEIPAV
-337 KGYLYNGTA
+337 KGYRYNGTA

-353 DYSRLTAQELHLED
+353 DYSRLTAQELRLED

-377 MLDMEK
+377 MLD
-383 PEFICLSEEKV
+383 I
-394 FTVTKGQNEIVFGT
+394 

-422 TAIADYQDETYSIF
+422 AALADYQGEAYGIF

-449 GYRFQENGTD
+449 GYCFQENGTD

-518 MSEKSIYKAMSSEYR
+518 MSEDSIYKAMSSEYR

-544 LLSGVYMAAEMTGTD
+544 LLSGVYMAAEMTGVD
-559 TVFEDFICKYIPV
+559 TAFEDFICKYVPF

-579 HVMYFCWI
+579 HVMYFCRI
-587 KKMVL
+587 KKMAL

-599 INE
+599 MNE